1 MIQAENLTKYYGEVK
16 ALGGVSFHVE
26 KGEVVGLLGP
36 NGAGKTTAMKILTC
50 FIPPTSGTA
59 SVAGHDIFQDP
70 LAVKRCVGY
79 LPEEPPVYT
88 ELTVDEYLD
97 YAGRLKGL
105 SGGGLKAA
113 RQRVLEKCGLADVA
127 GRLIGNLSKGYRQ
140 RAGLAQA
147 LIHNPDVLI
156 LDEPT
161 VGLDPVQIVEIR
173 SLIRELAQ
181 EHTVVLSTHIMQ
193 EVDAVCRRVIVIGDG
208 KILAVDTP
216 ENLKQKQQDGMSR
229 RILLKVRRPGQS
241 LVDRLLALDGV
252 LDVEPEAD
260 GAYRVESRLDQDLRE
275 EVARAAV
282 ESGAGLVE
290 LAGVAVSLEEVFL
303 RLTTEEKEVAA

>member
-26 KGEVVGLLGP
+26 KGEIVGLLGP

-59 SVAGHDIFQDP
+59 SVAGHDIFRDP

-97 YAGRLKGL
+97 YVGRLKGL

-229 RILLKVRRPGQS
+229 RILLKVRRPGQA

-282 ESGAGLVE
+282 ESGAGLLE

>member
-26 KGEVVGLLGP
+26 KGEIVGLLGP

-97 YAGRLKGL
+97 YVGRLKGL

-229 RILLKVRRPGQS
+229 RILLKVRRPGQA

-282 ESGAGLVE
+282 ESGAGLLE

-303 RLTTEEKEVAA
+303 RLTTEEKEAAA